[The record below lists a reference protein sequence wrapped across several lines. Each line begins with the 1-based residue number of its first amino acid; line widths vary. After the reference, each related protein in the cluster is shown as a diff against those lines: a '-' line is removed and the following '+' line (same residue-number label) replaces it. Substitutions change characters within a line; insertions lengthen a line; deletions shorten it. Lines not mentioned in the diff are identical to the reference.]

1 MKELDDDERKK
12 NKSIESMISMTDF
25 LIMVVTPICSMM
37 STGNAMTP
45 PGTIEIVQELPA
57 KKTR

>member
-37 STGNAMTP
+37 STTAGNAMM
-45 PGTIEIVQELPA
+45 
-57 KKTR
+57 